1 MAIEDHLLE
10 TEEKMEKAAEHLRNE
25 FRTVRT
31 GRASAGLVEH
41 IKVDYYGAPTELR
54 QLATL
59 SVPEPLLI
67 VIKPYDASSI
77 GDIAKAIQTSDLGI
91 TPNSDGKLIRLAVP
105 PLSEERRKQLVHQI
119 KDMAEQTRVALRNMR
134 RECIKAIDT
143 EKKAKQIS
151 EDDAKGGH
159 TEATDLVHKYEKQ
172 VDEAMEAKSKEI
184 LDA

>member
-1 MAIEDHLLE
+1 MAIDDHLLE
-10 TEEKMEKAAEHLRNE
+10 TEEKMEKAVEHLRNE

-54 QLATL
+54 QLATI

-67 VIKPYDASSI
+67 VIKPYDATSI
-77 GDIAKAIQTSDLGI
+77 GDITKAIQASDLGI
-91 TPNSDGKLIRLAVP
+91 TPNSDGKLIRLGMP

-119 KDMAEQTRVALRNMR
+119 KDMAEQTRIKLRNMR
-134 RECIKAIDT
+134 RECIKVIDA
-143 EKKAKQIS
+143 EEKAKKIS

-159 TEATDLVHKYEKQ
+159 TEATDLVHKHEKQ
-172 VDEAMEAKSKEI
+172 VDESLDAKSKEI
-184 LDA
+184 LEA